1 MSKKIRRINL
11 FSGPGGGK
19 STLSAWLFYN
29 LKMQRKRVEQIQEYI
44 KFWTYIPRSPKSFD
58 GVYIMSKQIHQEDT
72 ILRGD
77 TDLIVTDSPL
87 MLQYFFSWHHGS
99 PGQQPMLQLA
109 LEMESLYPSLNILLK
124 RKDEFYDKVGRYE
137 NIEEAKKIDN
147 KMKILFDNLNIN
159 YTEFDCTDSSSILS
173 FVLDKI
179 NE

>member
-1 MSKKIRRINL
+1 MSKIRRINM
-11 FSGPGGGK
+11 FGGPGSCK
-19 STLSAWLFYN
+19 STLSSYLFSN
-29 LKMQRKRVEQIQEYI
+29 LKMQGKRIEQINEYI

-58 GVYIMSKQIHQEDT
+58 SVYIMSKQIHQEDT

-87 MLQYFFSWHHGS
+87 LLQCFFAWHHQA
-99 PGQQPMLQLA
+99 PGQQSMLQLA
-109 LEMESLYPSLNILLK
+109 FEMESLYPSLNILLK